1 MPHVYLKQQVKRCK
15 NTSPY
20 NRNITKEEIQC
31 WSLNALELIAIEIGA
46 SLETLFVSLSVASD
60 SHDNFAFIL
69 KLKGCLASGELQCT
83 PHQICH
89 SSRYPIYNVICIT
102 PISKKYGG
110 LKQGKVWNEWMWQ
123 NHDLLLLFSKIGR
136 ILEFRISMLVEN

>member
-1 MPHVYLKQQVKRCK
+1 MLCLSGFELYSRWVPL
-15 NTSPY
+15 
-20 NRNITKEEIQC
+20 
-31 WSLNALELIAIEIGA
+31 LIANEIGA
-46 SLETLFVSLSVASD
+46 SLETVLVSLSVASD

-110 LKQGKVWNEWMWQ
+110 LKQGKVWNE
-123 NHDLLLLFSKIGR
+123 
-136 ILEFRISMLVEN
+136 

>member
-20 NRNITKEEIQC
+20 NRNITKEGIQC

-83 PHQICH
+83 PYQCTPHLVTLSTMLFASHQFPK
-89 SSRYPIYNVICIT
+89 ST
-102 PISKKYGG
+102 GA
-110 LKQGKVWNEWMWQ
+110 
-123 NHDLLLLFSKIGR
+123 
-136 ILEFRISMLVEN
+136 